1 MDVRKRSEK
10 AVQEA
15 CEVLSATL
23 DEAQAKEV
31 SDVIERAM
39 IDVMREAAKQ
49 HSYAVEACCPADRDL
64 AHKIS
69 EEIRRKNVGL
79 IANLTGLRS

>member
-1 MDVRKRSEK
+1 MDVRKRAEK
-10 AVQEA
+10 AVAEA
-15 CEVLSATL
+15 CAVLSATL
-23 DEAQAKEV
+23 DDAEAKQV
-31 SDVIERAM
+31 SDVIEKAM

-49 HSYAVEACCPADRDL
+49 HSHAVEACCPADRDL

-69 EEIRRKNVGL
+69 EEIRLKNVGL